1 MSSTVVTWIVI
12 GVIVVFVLWII
23 MIYNGLVALRQR
35 VNQAFSD
42 IDVQTKERH
51 DLIPNLVETVKGYA
65 GHERGTLE
73 GGGPGAQRRHRG
85 PVRRGRRAGGGR
97 ERADRRTAAAVRA
110 ERGLSGPQ
118 GQRPLIPVVELI
130 VGSARPRRTRSRDWG
145 TGLASVNDPQLH
157 GCRADDLRP
166 FAPET
171 RPRLR
176 CAGTLSISHSPAHAS
191 HRRQAA
197 SNSALAVSSAC
208 EWPSVRSVRRI
219 VSGMALEPEH

>member
-42 IDVQTKERH
+42 IDVQTKAAPRPHSQPGRDGEGLCRARTR
-51 DLIPNLVETVKGYA
+51 DA
-65 GHERGTLE
+65 R

-118 GQRPLIPVVELI
+118 GQRPLIPVVELV

-157 GCRADDLRP
+157 VCRADDLRP

-176 CAGTLSISHSPAHAS
+176 CAGTFSISHSPAHAS